1 MAERPR
7 QQPTL
12 LGSSRPSRSPSS
24 SSPYRPVYSSCYSL
38 RTAATARSRG
48 GPAGLGPCLGSSLGS
63 GLGSPSSRSPS
74 PSGTSAAVSNRASPS
89 GQRLSPEPWNPW
101 APRPRSSHGTGPHS
115 PTVRGREH
123 ARPASPLGSSGGG
136 GSLGSRPTSPIDLM
150 NPAPYVPEARPST
163 SHGRLNGRSDAGVGG
178 GIVFGARRQSAACG
192 PPTSPV
198 AMSNSRANNG
208 SRIQGIQGTAAL
220 QQPTP
225 LDGSYGAWGGL
236 SDSPMSDML
245 DDMPDSLSSSST
257 PPPQQQPRPQQQQN
271 RETHSPQQSH
281 SQQQNRETQSPP
293 PPSSSPP
300 PPQQQ
305 QSHHHHQQS
314 QQRGV
319 ANRMSPVMFSTKP
332 SGSTT
337 DLVLETQ
344 RRKLLQ
350 PLAMGSSGIYEVR
363 LRARVCSTTCGMCVL
378 RWCVNMSMC
387 ARV

>member
-7 QQPTL
+7 QQPTP
-12 LGSSRPSRSPSS
+12 LGSSRPSRSPSPSPS
-24 SSPYRPVYSSCYSL
+24 SSPYHPGYSAGYSL
-38 RTAATARSRG
+38 RTAATSRSRG
-48 GPAGLGPCLGSSLGS
+48 GPAGLGPCLGNSLGS
-63 GLGSPSSRSPS
+63 SLGSPSSRSPS
-74 PSGTSAAVSNRASPS
+74 PSCTSSVRAAASSRGSPS

-101 APRPRSSHGTGPHS
+101 APRPRSSYGTGAHS

-136 GSLGSRPTSPIDLM
+136 GSSLGSRPTSPIDLM

-163 SHGRLNGRSDAGVGG
+163 SHGRLNGRSGAGVGG
-178 GIVFGARRQSAACG
+178 GIVFGVRRQSAACG

-198 AMSNSRANNG
+198 AMSNSHANNG
-208 SRIQGIQGTAAL
+208 SRIQGIQGIQGTAA
-220 QQPTP
+220 QQPPP

-236 SDSPMSDML
+236 SDSPMPDML

-281 SQQQNRETQSPP
+281 SQQQNRETQS
-293 PPSSSPP
+293 
-300 PPQQQ
+300 QQQ
-305 QSHHHHQQS
+305 QQQQQQAQHHQQQS

-363 LRARVCSTTCGMCVL
+363 PHARVCTTCGMCVL
-378 RWCVNMSMC
+378 WWCV
-387 ARV
+387 